1 MLLKLDCW
9 FKTIWRSMISFF
21 KTGNI
26 TPIMGCVYTDHEV
39 HRNCIV
45 IVGKCEHCD
54 GVDISWQKEGS
65 IADKRLIE
73 YYNTAD
79 SDNIRNIEADRPLT
93 IKEACQLTIQRR
105 EIFKKKQE
113 AFRQKEAERFRE
125 ENREEK

>member
-9 FKTIWRSMISFF
+9 FKTIWRSITSFF

-54 GVDISWQKEGS
+54 DIDISWQKEGS
-65 IADKRLIE
+65 ITDKRLVE

-79 SDNIRNIEADRPLT
+79 SDNIKNLPDIS
-93 IKEACQLTIQRR
+93 
-105 EIFKKKQE
+105 
-113 AFRQKEAERFRE
+113 
-125 ENREEK
+125 EEKYNEETRKIIDDALEGKNLNYVDNIGQLKKELDSD